1 MGMALVHKNALVH
14 PGGAQRLMRVEVIVD
29 CDGGGGNGLCLACCL
44 QALLEL
50 INSYNTGGGVEV
62 EILEEEAEPSA
73 TDADKAADVA
83 QLVEEDLGLEQQQQ
97 QQQQQQP
104 AVDPND
110 LGSSTPAD
118 PAAGTISGSSLK
130 Q

>member
-1 MGMALVHKNALVH
+1 M
-14 PGGAQRLMRVEVIVD
+14 RLEVIVD
-29 CDGGGGNGLCLACCL
+29 SDGGGGNGLCLACCL

-73 TDADKAADVA
+73 TDADDAADVA
-83 QLVEEDLGLEQQQQ
+83 QLVEEDLGLEQ